1 MLMMGAQW
9 YPSRKVVE
17 IAAACFYT
25 SDSFLMPD
33 KHFNQITKLQSSLY
47 KNNQPSKKI
56 TD

>member
-1 MLMMGAQW
+1 MMGAQW